1 MMGGRVALRSLGAL
15 ALMLGACD
23 DGRAAKESSPDS
35 ERTAAKEPEAKAGEV
50 KTPGAKAAGAKTP
63 DAKGP
68 DAEAGT
74 PEAGSETK
82 AAGSAG
88 PGGSAGADPGDSA
101 GANPGDSAGT
111 DPGGSAGANPGDSAG
126 ANPGDSADSAGADP
140 TAADSTGADPVDSAG
155 AAPVVVA
162 PSGPVWSLSC
172 AKGKAF
178 ELTARFRP
186 DDAVLALALADDT
199 GQTRVWSE
207 PASLLLFA
215 DLEEGV
221 LGILSRYDDS
231 ERSRYID
238 LHALPK
244 GYGLSKGVTARFRAK
259 LSTYALDGS
268 DTTEEL
274 TLKCEAHQETT
285 P

>member
-88 PGGSAGADPGDSA
+88 PGGSAGA
-101 GANPGDSAGT
+101 NPGDSAGT
-111 DPGGSAGANPGDSAG
+111 DPGGSAGANPGGSA
-126 ANPGDSADSAGADP
+126 GDSANSAGSDPTAGADP

>member
-1 MMGGRVALRSLGAL
+1 MGGRVALRSLGAL

-88 PGGSAGADPGDSA
+88 PGGSAGA
-101 GANPGDSAGT
+101 NPGDSAGT
-111 DPGGSAGANPGDSAG
+111 DPGGSAGANPGGSA
-126 ANPGDSADSAGADP
+126 GDSANSAGSDPTAGADP

>member
-88 PGGSAGADPGDSA
+88 
-101 GANPGDSAGT
+101 
-111 DPGGSAGANPGDSAG
+111 PGGSAGANPGDSAG